1 MRTKLVFLITILTMT
16 GAVMGLSPALCV
28 LQGPSPTTMAGKTP
42 LPCVQ
47 IARAKSA
54 AGDHL

>member
-1 MRTKLVFLITILTMT
+1 MRTKLVFSITIVTMT
-16 GAVMGLSPALCV
+16 GAVMGLSPALSV
-28 LQGPSPTTMAGKTP
+28 LEDPSLLTMAGKTP

-54 AGDHL
+54 VADHL

>member
-28 LQGPSPTTMAGKTP
+28 LQGPSPVTMAGTTP

-47 IARAKSA
+47 IAHANRD
-54 AGDHL
+54 AGGHL